1 MEIERKYMKYKRIIC
16 SFVFSIAAIQKY
28 SEKWYFL
35 PCHPT
40 SQRFLWKNRFYFS
53 ILKARHARL
62 IMKVNSVKNIFEE
75 CYLPLKTFLLIFLA
89 LQELLFY
96 RTEVDGCSL
105 VNTNSYSISITHSQ
119 DRKTIFNQFH
129 TNTFSVADVFSDE
142 FLLKLVGTYLEF
154 ISKNKK
160 SPLHIKFSFKI
171 NILYKFVCIWFAI
184 NFLLCMKRQ
193 GISYRV
199 LYDDISLI

>member
-28 SEKWYFL
+28 SEEWYFL

-40 SQRFLWKNRFYFS
+40 SQRFLWKNRSYFS
-53 ILKARHARL
+53 ILKATHGRL
-62 IMKVNSVKNIFEE
+62 IMKV
-75 CYLPLKTFLLIFLA
+75 
-89 LQELLFY
+89 
-96 RTEVDGCSL
+96 
-105 VNTNSYSISITHSQ
+105 NSYSISITHSQ

-184 NFLLCMKRQ
+184 NFLLCMKR
-193 GISYRV
+193 
-199 LYDDISLI
+199 